1 MPTEA
6 QRLVVR
12 RHTPGRGAL
21 LWATLLIGGAVC
33 LLVAFEAG
41 RARAGYSV
49 VAALLDN
56 HEKSTQIEK
65 LSAEL
70 REAQARLAAIEMA
83 RRVDR
88 ESYNQV
94 EKSLTDLEA
103 RLGEQSQEL
112 TFYRGIVNPS
122 DNIAGLRIQQL
133 KVMPGIEP
141 HRFRLRI
148 VLIQASRQE
157 SVTGATADLSVDG
170 QQGGRAANLPLAEI
184 GTSSRALAFSFRYFQ
199 ELDTEIE
206 LPADFLPQR
215 VQVEVRPSKGTA
227 TIRQT
232 YPWKVET
239 S

>member
-12 RHTPGRGAL
+12 RHTPGRAALVWGAL
-21 LWATLLIGGAVC
+21 LVGGAIC

-49 VAALLDN
+49 IAAAVDS
-56 HEKSTQIEK
+56 HEQATRIDR
-65 LSAEL
+65 LSAQL
-70 REAQARLAAIEMA
+70 RDTQAKLAAMEMA

-88 ESYNQV
+88 ESYAQV
-94 EKSLTDLEA
+94 EKSLADLEA

-133 KVMPGIEP
+133 KVMPGILP
-141 HRFRLRI
+141 HKFRVRI
-148 VLIQASRQE
+148 VLIQASRQD
-157 SVTGATADLSVDG
+157 SVTTATADLSVDG
-170 QQGGRAANLPLAEI
+170 QRGGRAANLPLAEI

-206 LPADFLPQR
+206 LPADFLPQQ
-215 VQVEVRPSKGTA
+215 VQIEVRPSKGSA